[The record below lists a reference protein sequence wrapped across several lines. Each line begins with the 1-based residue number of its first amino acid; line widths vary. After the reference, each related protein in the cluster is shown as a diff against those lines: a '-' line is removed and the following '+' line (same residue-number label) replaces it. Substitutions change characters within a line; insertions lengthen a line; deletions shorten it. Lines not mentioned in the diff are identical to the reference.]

1 MTLEEFVSAF
11 SGELTETDPKSLSAK
26 TKFRDLPEWSSLFA
40 IDVFAI
46 LSQNYVNV
54 NLYDLTDCETI
65 EDIYNIVQTMQNKAS
80 QPKEGVLTNTY
91 WKD

>member
-65 EDIYNIVQTMQNKAS
+65 EDIYNTVQKLKKKTSKQS
-80 QPKEGVLTNTY
+80 EDVLINTY